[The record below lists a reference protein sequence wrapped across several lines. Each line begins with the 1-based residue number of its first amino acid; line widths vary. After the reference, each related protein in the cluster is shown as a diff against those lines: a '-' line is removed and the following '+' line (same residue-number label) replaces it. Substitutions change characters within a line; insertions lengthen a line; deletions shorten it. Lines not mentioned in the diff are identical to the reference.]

1 MGKIGLI
8 ITREYLSRVKKK
20 SFIIMTFLGPILM
33 AGLIFGAVALGLQ
46 ENDDHEVLVVDK
58 TPGGVFKGKFKNLEG
73 LKFHYSTK
81 DMSNQEFDKSPYSLM
96 LYLNDQTVEMD
107 AGELFYKDA
116 PGFSTQGKIEHQI
129 EGVLEDYKLELHK
142 ISKEEYNAISTEFN
156 LVTKDINKSEDD
168 SYKHKVA
175 IVGFGFAIVIYL
187 FIFIYGVQVMRG
199 VMEEKTSRIVEV
211 LISSVKPFEL
221 MMGKIIGIALVG
233 LTQFLLWVI
242 LTAILSTAGPA
253 LFLKDKYAVQ
263 EIAQQQATPE
273 VKKELAAKMKAGA
286 EPDVMAEF
294 NSLKERINFPLM
306 IGMFLFYFLGGFLV
320 YASLFA
326 AIGAAVDS
334 ETDSQQF
341 MMPITI
347 PLIFGFIVA
356 EMSLMNPGGAA
367 VTWFSIIPLTSPV
380 VMMVRVA
387 QGFDPGSIWQLF
399 VSMALLIVF
408 FVFCVWLAGK
418 IYRTGILMYG
428 KKITYKELWKWLR
441 YNG

>member
-8 ITREYLSRVKKK
+8 IKREYLSRVKKK

-33 AGLIFGAVALGLQ
+33 AGIFTGAILLGLS
-46 ENDDHEVLVVDK
+46 ENTKHEVLVVDK
-58 TPGGVFKGKFKNLEG
+58 TPGEIFKNRFENSDDM
-73 LKFHYSTK
+73 KFHYSK
-81 DMSNQEFDKSPYSLM
+81 VNMSNKEFEDSPYTLM
-96 LYLNDQTVEMD
+96 VYLNDNTLEMD
-107 AGELFYKDA
+107 AGELFYKEA
-116 PGFSTQGKIEHQI
+116 PGFATQGKIQHMI
-129 EGVLEDYKLELHK
+129 EGVMEDYKLSVNK
-142 ISKEEYNAISTEFN
+142 ISRDEYEHINTEFN
-156 LVTKDINKSEDD
+156 LVTKDINKATDD
-168 SYKHKVA
+168 TYRELVSV
-175 IVGFGFAIVIYL
+175 VGFAFAIIIYI
-187 FIFIYGVQVMRG
+187 FIFVYGVQVMRG
-199 VMEEKTSRIVEV
+199 VMEEKTNRIVEV

-221 MMGKIIGIALVG
+221 MMGKIVGIALVG
-233 LTQFLLWVI
+233 LTQFLLWVL
-242 LTAILSTAGPA
+242 LTSVLSTALPA
-253 LFLKDKYAVQ
+253 MFLKDKYSPKS
-263 EIAQQQATPE
+263 IAEQQVSPKVAKELQAKQTKGSDFLEKFNE
-273 VKKELAAKMKAGA
+273 VK
-286 EPDVMAEF
+286 D
-294 NSLKERINFPLM
+294 RINVPLLV
-306 IGMFLFYFLGGFLV
+306 GMFLFYFLGGFLV

-341 MMPITI
+341 MLPITI

-387 QGFDPGSIWQLF
+387 QGFDAGNMWQLIS
-399 VSMALLIVF
+399 SMVLLVLF

-428 KKITYKELWKWLR
+428 KKVTYKELWKWLR